1 MTRNQILAA
10 AVGSLF
16 ALGPVVAHEEGETE
30 KCYGIAEA
38 GKNDC
43 HTAAHGCAGLAK
55 ADKDPTEWK
64 KVPKGTCE
72 QLGGKLAAPAPL

>member
-10 AVGSLF
+10 AVGSLI
-16 ALGPVVAHEEGETE
+16 ALGPVVAHEEAETE
-30 KCYGIAEA
+30 KCYGVAEA

-43 HTAAHGCAGLAK
+43 HTASHGCAGLAK
-55 ADKDPTEWK
+55 TDKDPTEWK

-72 QLGGKLAAPAPL
+72 ELGGKLAAPAPL